1 MREDAEN
8 DEVIVSNHV
17 FSGDELYYFERPIK
31 LIVSFFT
38 FPIPSRIAHSDFE
51 SLTQECIRITG
62 SQICV
67 ISEASS
73 VETLGESSNEI
84 MIFGGEN
91 VEVSTF
97 VVKTD
102 NETELREQF
111 ERWNI
116 ETISKWNNC
125 QKIAIHITATDS
137 KEPKNS
143 ENLFS
148 EVFDDVKLGTIYLS
162 ANGTSS
168 VSSSLDAFQRGSIY
182 VIIGFANKL

>member
-1 MREDAEN
+1 
-8 DEVIVSNHV
+8 
-17 FSGDELYYFERPIK
+17 
-31 LIVSFFT
+31 
-38 FPIPSRIAHSDFE
+38 
-51 SLTQECIRITG
+51 
-62 SQICV
+62 
-67 ISEASS
+67 
-73 VETLGESSNEI
+73 
-84 MIFGGEN
+84 MIFGGKN

-143 ENLFS
+143 ENLFN
-148 EVFDDVKLGTIYLS
+148 EVFDDVKLGTTYLS

-168 VSSSLDAFQRGSIY
+168 LFSSHNGLQYGPIY
-182 VIIGFANKL
+182 AIIGFANKL